1 VSTEVDLSQC
11 LEALASDL
19 CRTVS
24 ELSHIDTGSILFCLS
39 RSRAGGTH
47 GTYARIAPLRFV
59 GGNIEQTRRRG
70 RYMETFRLPSLDHDG
85 RQILYLVYLLLPR
98 FLRLSFEQKLE
109 TVVHEL
115 YHISEACDGDIRRLG
130 GRNYAH
136 GHSRR
141 AYNRKITELAGQYLA
156 SNPDSRLTDFLH
168 LDEESWLRGEFR
180 LTGLRVPL
188 PKARMVA
195 RHRL

>member
-1 VSTEVDLSQC
+1 MIAEIDLSRR
-11 LEALASDL
+11 LEALGADL
-19 CRTVS
+19 CRRVP
-24 ELSHIDTGSILFCLS
+24 ELSHIDTGSVLFCLS
-39 RSRAGGTH
+39 RSRAEGTH
-47 GTYARIAPLRFV
+47 GTYARIAPLRFA
-59 GGNIEQTRRRG
+59 GGSFEQTRRRG
-70 RYMETFRLPSLDHDG
+70 RYLETFRLPSLDHDG
-85 RQILYLVYLLLPR
+85 RRILYLIYLLLPR

-115 YHISEACDGDIRRLG
+115 YHISEACDGDIRRLS

-141 AYNRKITELAGQYLA
+141 AYNRKIAELAGQYLETR
-156 SNPDSRLTDFLH
+156 PDTRLTDFLH

-188 PKARMVA
+188 PKARLIA
-195 RHRL
+195 RSRL